1 MLTTTPRFRPR
12 EGCDPRPT
20 TSMRPS
26 CVISPTIATTFDVPM
41 SRPTIRLRSFFLD
54 IWRCVLGAVREA
66 GGRVPADRETVAVAQ
81 VDVADLG
88 GALRDHRTGHPDEA
102 LEARFDVLPAEA
114 HTGTVA
120 ERELPR
126 AARIELDLRQ
136 PHADR
141 EQARISLEVQLRDLR
156 FGARGSDELRQLRRN
171 VPRMAQEQLTARI
184 HESGLAPA
192 RDGHMLGDEHAHPI
206 RPAALDAR
214 AVDPRNA
221 FERGAQCVE
230 IDGEETGAP
239 ERRDHFLDLHRCDTL
254 KLTADFHLS
263 DRPIEGER
271 QSPHHD
277 AEADHHAGQA
287 ERGLQPTGE
296 HRLEPGEREAATA
309 AFRLATIAFTGGK
322 HHGRIPLF
330 MARVPRDS
338 GSSPESATPGRR
350 TRCRTPS
357 RPSARASGW
366 SCPASCSLP
375 AGSWRR
381 RDRA

>member
-1 MLTTTPRFRPR
+1 MFCAALSAPVTMCTFASRRTPDMPIGSRMPSWLSIRNSCGRMCRIFWSAGIATARAASMTRSTSSDVTSLLRIATMPCELRLRTWLPAIPAYTEWISQPAISSASSTARWIDCTVDSMLTTTPRFRPR

-66 GGRVPADRETVAVAQ
+66 RGRVPADRETVAVAQ
-81 VDVADLG
+81 VDIADLG

-171 VPRMAQEQLTARI
+171 VPRM
-184 HESGLAPA
+184 
-192 RDGHMLGDEHAHPI
+192 
-206 RPAALDAR
+206 
-214 AVDPRNA
+214 
-221 FERGAQCVE
+221 
-230 IDGEETGAP
+230 
-239 ERRDHFLDLHRCDTL
+239 
-254 KLTADFHLS
+254 
-263 DRPIEGER
+263 
-271 QSPHHD
+271 
-277 AEADHHAGQA
+277 
-287 ERGLQPTGE
+287 
-296 HRLEPGEREAATA
+296 
-309 AFRLATIAFTGGK
+309 
-322 HHGRIPLF
+322 
-330 MARVPRDS
+330 
-338 GSSPESATPGRR
+338 
-350 TRCRTPS
+350 
-357 RPSARASGW
+357 
-366 SCPASCSLP
+366 
-375 AGSWRR
+375 
-381 RDRA
+381 